1 MSSALSDLVV
11 QLNRAGCE
19 SSFNPAYGTID
30 ILRVA
35 GRPLHDPWAPVVT
48 AAQLD
53 EILTSLSRRE
63 GVGRADAKALLAAV
77 IAGDVRVYRPRQGP
91 FRLDQNGYAVPAGTD
106 EDGDLDA

>member
-19 SSFNPAYGTID
+19 SSFNSAYGTID
-30 ILRVA
+30 IVRVA
-35 GRPLHDPWAPVVT
+35 GRPLHDPWALAVT
-48 AAQLD
+48 PAQID
-53 EILTSLSRRE
+53 EIVASLARRE
-63 GVGRADAKALLAAV
+63 GVGRADAKALLAAT
-77 IAGDVRVYRPRQGP
+77 IAVDVHVYGPRQGP